1 MDIYILSISLVIVLV
16 IFIRLTGNLIS
27 FFSGV
32 GYMKMKVSDLSLK
45 EQKDVISY
53 VIKTL
58 SEQANIKEPQWM
70 VGNIKGMDDI
80 TIGLFDPEINKIFI
94 DVDRMS
100 NEPLNILFTTT
111 AHEFK
116 HYVDWSRL
124 TLKTK
129 TKTKSVDFWNENV
142 DYYENLAQE
151 YGDRNGNRLFLEW
164 IKSEP
169 QLSY

>member
-16 IFIRLTGNLIS
+16 IFIRLTGNLIG
-27 FFSGV
+27 FSV
-32 GYMKMKVSDLSLK
+32 GSDMKMKVSDLSLK
-45 EQKDVISY
+45 EQKDIISY

-111 AHEFK
+111 
-116 HYVDWSRL
+116 S
-124 TLKTK
+124 T
-129 TKTKSVDFWNENV
+129 
-142 DYYENLAQE
+142 
-151 YGDRNGNRLFLEW
+151 
-164 IKSEP
+164 
-169 QLSY
+169 